1 MASNPKYQ
9 YVDMDN
15 LRETQKE
22 ALEDFADRV
31 SDFAQGTA
39 KEYAAPFANTA
50 GMLLDV
56 RAKAIKDSPLPPGG
70 FNGAG
75 YTGMDWKTINNT
87 ESILLHGAAEKAQGA
102 ADKWKQSGAENLKQA
117 KQGLTPIGKG
127 GIDASSQFA
136 KMVGD
141 KALGAATKI
150 GATPYL
156 ALRTF
161 GDAAQTARQEGASV
175 GQQTLYGAESAIS
188 SAVIEKWF
196 DGLSGLYGKGATK
209 AWAEKFASLFKNN
222 KDLQKYAEATFNDV
236 GEGMVESVLTDV
248 ADQLLKTTYNGK
260 SIAENY
266 QETELDRVKRD
277 MIINTIAS
285 ILFGD
290 KAFRK

>member
-1 MASNPKYQ
+1 MARLCCAIRQDS
-9 YVDMDN
+9 
-15 LRETQKE
+15 
-22 ALEDFADRV
+22 
-31 SDFAQGTA
+31 
-39 KEYAAPFANTA
+39 
-50 GMLLDV
+50 LD
-56 RAKAIKDSPLPPGG
+56 
-70 FNGAG
+70 
-75 YTGMDWKTINNT
+75 
-87 ESILLHGAAEKAQGA
+87 
-102 ADKWKQSGAENLKQA
+102 
-117 KQGLTPIGKG
+117 
-127 GIDASSQFA
+127 
-136 KMVGD
+136 
-141 KALGAATKI
+141 
-150 GATPYL
+150 
-156 ALRTF
+156 
-161 GDAAQTARQEGASV
+161 ARQEGASV

-209 AWAEKFASLFKNN
+209 AWAEKFASLFKND